1 MNQLNDAPVEP
12 SEQSAAENF
21 RRILLDRILK
31 GELIPGE
38 RINENQLAAEFH
50 TSRGPIREALRTL
63 EQANLVEVVHN
74 RGVFVRK
81 LEIKDALHLYD
92 VRAALGYMAGKLLA
106 RRATAEQ
113 IQALRGLHEE
123 MEQARLAKDVVLY
136 AELNERFH
144 ATLMQFT
151 GNPRL
156 IEWAESIDR
165 ELRQVLRGGVAGPS
179 RLRAS
184 NDQHL
189 SIIEMIDSG
198 DAQAAALAFEEHITS
213 GKARALDSL
222 LAQQSVNDIG
232 WTNSQKT

>member
-1 MNQLNDAPVEP
+1 MNTSNNSSNGQSD
-12 SEQSAAENF
+12 QSAAESF
-21 RRILLDRILK
+21 RKILLDRILK
-31 GELIPGE
+31 GELAPGE
-38 RINENQLAAEFH
+38 RINENQLAAEFQ

-92 VRAALGYMAGKLLA
+92 VRAALAYMAGKLLA
-106 RRATAEQ
+106 RRATAGQ
-113 IQALRGLHEE
+113 IQTLRSLHEA
-123 MEQARLAKDVVLY
+123 MEKVRLAKDTTSY

-156 IEWAESIDR
+156 IEWAAGIDR
-165 ELRQVLRGGVAGPS
+165 ELRQILRGGVAGPS

-189 SIIEMIDSG
+189 AIIEMIDSG
-198 DAQAAALAFEEHITS
+198 DAQAAALAFEDHITS

-222 LAQQSVNDIG
+222 LAQADAISPDAADAQS
-232 WTNSQKT
+232 

>member
-1 MNQLNDAPVEP
+1 MSQLNELTNG
-12 SEQSAAENF
+12 EGEHSAAENF

-31 GELIPGE
+31 GELTPGE
-38 RINENQLAAEFH
+38 RINENQLAAEFQ

-63 EQANLVEVVHN
+63 EQANLVEVIHN

-81 LEIKDALHLYD
+81 LDIKDALHLYD
-92 VRAALGYMAGKLLA
+92 VRAALAYMAGKLLG

-113 IQALRGLHEE
+113 IQTLRSMHEA
-123 MEQARLAKDVVLY
+123 MEQARLAKDAGAY

-189 SIIEMIDSG
+189 NIIEMIDSG

-222 LAQQSVNDIG
+222 LAQPSVNVV
-232 WTNSQKT
+232 S

>member
-1 MNQLNDAPVEP
+1 MNTSNNSSNGQSD
-12 SEQSAAENF
+12 QSAAESF
-21 RRILLDRILK
+21 RKILLDRILK
-31 GELIPGE
+31 GELAPGE
-38 RINENQLAAEFH
+38 RINENQLAAEFQ

-92 VRAALGYMAGKLLA
+92 VRAALAYMAGKLLA
-106 RRATAEQ
+106 RRATAAQ
-113 IQALRGLHEE
+113 IQTLRSLHEA
-123 MEQARLAKDVVLY
+123 MEKVRLAKDTTSY

-156 IEWAESIDR
+156 IEWAAGIDR
-165 ELRQVLRGGVAGPS
+165 ELRQILRGGVAGPS

-189 SIIEMIDSG
+189 AIIEMIDSG
-198 DAQAAALAFEEHITS
+198 DAQAAALAFEDHITS

-222 LAQQSVNDIG
+222 LAQADAISPDAADAQS
-232 WTNSQKT
+232 